1 MTTSLSQGDTLQS
14 TLLVS
19 EVGNEGTL
27 GLDVLDVRTVGDASL
42 LSLEGKVLLLVDV
55 GETPLLGDDLWN
67 GRDMIISEMIVKNT
81 KLPISDVRSSVDRGT
96 CIAIA

>member
-19 EVGNEGTL
+19 EVGNKRTL

-42 LSLEGKVLLLVDV
+42 LSLESKVLLLVDV

-67 GRDMIISEMIVKNT
+67 GRDTIISEMMVNNT
-81 KLPISDVRSSVDRGT
+81 KLPISDARSSVDRGT